1 MKVRELR
8 GHADALGFTPQE
20 PVRWLA
26 PGELARTA
34 VKVVLAA
41 VFAGYADKREFQGV
55 LAAELLEA
63 PPGRPEAR
71 ELWFDFVADL
81 GDGFDATS
89 SVAWALAAEELSVPA
104 TGSGTPGDGSL
115 GEDSPD
121 DATPG
126 TATPVPGAPGA
137 PGAALRN
144 VPLRLPRGSLLVLG
158 GDEVYPTASA
168 AGYEDRMKGPYRA
181 ALPEAADP
189 PLMVALPGNHD
200 WYDGLT
206 AFLRMFAQQRPI
218 GGWQT
223 RQTRSYFCVR
233 LPERWWLVGL
243 DSQLGSYFDD
253 PQLRYFQEHLSAH
266 LLPGDGVIVC
276 SAEPTWLKSADR
288 NADAFN
294 ALHWFDR
301 NVVRQHLDRDT
312 GERRPTHAAVRL
324 WLTGDRHHYA
334 RYAELLPDDPP
345 GAPGTGPGAPVP
357 DPRRRQMVTC
367 GLGGA
372 YLAATH
378 RLPPVLP
385 LPPYGSRLRDKDDP
399 PVEFARMAATYPDAA
414 ESRRLTRGI
423 AVPWSG
429 RWLPLRNAGF
439 APLVAVVHA
448 VLFLLSSFLFAL
460 AEGVTRPV
468 DAVRRAGVGDVWGF
482 GAVCLGVAGGLLLL
496 GFLGRLL
503 RRRRASP
510 PSRAAVASLAQATVA
525 LAALAVTVALRFPA
539 SWPGWAVLLVCLAVA
554 AGFGAFVG
562 SGVFALWVLS
572 ARAGPVAEW
581 QMSGQSI
588 EEYKGFLRLHIA
600 PGGDLTVHPLALT
613 AVCHDWELADD
624 PTGGRSRHAPDAAPA
639 VRRLVPAKLPVP
651 VRHPTVRL
659 IEEPFVIS
667 RGA

>member
-1 MKVRELR
+1 MKARELR
-8 GHADALGFTPQE
+8 AHADAIGFTPQE
-20 PVRWLA
+20 QVRWLS

-55 LAAELLEA
+55 LEAELLEA
-63 PPGRPEAR
+63 PPGRPGAR

-104 TGSGTPGDGSL
+104 AGA
-115 GEDSPD
+115 
-121 DATPG
+121 DARD
-126 TATPVPGAPGA
+126 AAPG
-137 PGAALRN
+137 G

-158 GDEVYPTASA
+158 GDEVYPTASSE
-168 AGYEDRMKGPYRA
+168 GYEDRMKGPYRA

-206 AFLRMFAQQRPI
+206 AFLRMFTQRRPI

-266 LLPGDGVIVC
+266 LRPGDGVIVC
-276 SAEPTWLKSADR
+276 SAEPTWLKSAGGSV
-288 NADAFN
+288 DAFN

-301 NVVRQHLDRDT
+301 NVVRQHVDRDS

-334 RYAELLPDDPP
+334 RYAELLPGEPVDAA
-345 GAPGTGPGAPVP
+345 APAP

-385 LPPYGSRLRDKDDP
+385 LPPHGSRLRDRDDP
-399 PVEFARMAATYPDAA
+399 PVEFARMATTYPDAA
-414 ESRRLTRGI
+414 ESRRLARGI

-429 RWLPLRNAGF
+429 RWLPWRNAGF
-439 APLVAVVHA
+439 APLAAGLHA

-468 DAVRRAGVGDVWGF
+468 DAVRRAGVGDFWGF
-482 GAVCLGVAGGLLLL
+482 GAVCLGVAGGLLVL

-510 PSRAAVASLAQATVA
+510 PSHAAVAALTQAAVA
-525 LAALAVTVALRFPA
+525 LAALAVTLALPFPV
-539 SWPGWAVLLVCLAVA
+539 SWPGWVVLLLCLAVA
-554 AGFGAFVG
+554 AGFGALVG

-572 ARAGPVAEW
+572 VRHGPVAEW

-588 EEYKGFLRLHIA
+588 EDHKGFLRLHIA
-600 PGGDLTVHPLALT
+600 PGGDLTVHPLALVS
-613 AVCHDWELADD
+613 VCRDWELADD
-624 PTGGRSRHAPDAAPA
+624 PTGGVRSRTATDGTPRP
-639 VRRLVPAKLPVP
+639 RRIVPAKRPVP
-651 VRHPTVRL
+651 VHHPTVRL

>member
-8 GHADALGFTPQE
+8 AHADALGFTPQE

-26 PGELARTA
+26 PAELARTA
-34 VKVVLAA
+34 VKVVIAA

-55 LAAELLEA
+55 LAGELLEA

-89 SVAWALAAEELSVPA
+89 SVAWALAAEELPVPP
-104 TGSGTPGDGSL
+104 TGSG
-115 GEDSPD
+115 
-121 DATPG
+121 
-126 TATPVPGAPGA
+126 APGGDA
-137 PGAALRN
+137 PGPGGPRAGAALGD

-168 AGYEDRMKGPYRA
+168 EGYEDRMKGPYRA
-181 ALPEAADP
+181 ALPTAQDP

-243 DSQLGSYFDD
+243 DSQLGTYFDD
-253 PQLRYFQEHLSAH
+253 PQLRYFQENLSAH

-276 SAEPTWLKSADR
+276 STEPTWLQSAGR
-288 NADAFN
+288 RVDAFN
-294 ALHWFDR
+294 SLHWFDR
-301 NVVRQHLDRDT
+301 NVVRQHVDRDT
-312 GERRPTHAAVRL
+312 GERRPTHATVRL

-334 RYAELLPDDPP
+334 RYAELLPDEPP
-345 GAPGTGPGAPVP
+345 PTPDSAPGAPVP

-385 LPPYGSRLRDKDDP
+385 LPPYGSRLRDRDDP
-399 PVEFARMAATYPDAA
+399 PVEFARMATTYPDAA

-429 RWLPLRNAGF
+429 RWLPWRNTGF
-439 APLVAVVHA
+439 ASLVAGLHA
-448 VLFLLSSFLFAL
+448 GLFLVSSFLFAL
-460 AEGVTRPV
+460 SKGVTRPV
-468 DAVRRAGVGDVWGF
+468 DAVRGAGIGAFWGF

-503 RRRRASP
+503 RRRRAAP
-510 PSRAAVASLAQATVA
+510 PSRAAVASLGQVAVA
-525 LAALAVTVALRFPA
+525 LAALAVTMALPFPA
-539 SWPGWAVLLVCLAVA
+539 SWSGWAVLLVCLAVA
-554 AGFGAFVG
+554 AGVGAVVG
-562 SGVFALWVLS
+562 SGVFALWVLT
-572 ARAGPVAEW
+572 ARGGPVAEW

-588 EEYKGFLRLHIA
+588 EDHKGFLRLHIA
-600 PGGDLTVHPLALT
+600 PGGDLTVHPLTLD

-624 PTGGRSRHAPDAAPA
+624 PTGGRSRHAPEAAAPTA
-639 VRRLVPAKLPVP
+639 RRLVPAKRPVP
-651 VRHPTVRL
+651 VHPPTVRL

>member
-20 PVRWLA
+20 QVRWLA
-26 PGELARTA
+26 PRELARTA

-55 LAAELLEA
+55 LEAGLLEA

-81 GDGFDATS
+81 GDGFDATG
-89 SVAWALAAEELSVPA
+89 SVAWALAEEELAVHGAAGPDA
-104 TGSGTPGDGSL
+104 NDANGPDGRNGTDGTDGGTPG
-115 GEDSPD
+115 
-121 DATPG
+121 ARPG
-126 TATPVPGAPGA
+126 D
-137 PGAALRN
+137 

-168 AGYEDRMKGPYRA
+168 QGYEDRLKGPYRA
-181 ALPEAADP
+181 ALPSAPDP
-189 PLMVALPGNHD
+189 PLLVALPGNHD

-206 AFLRMFAQQRPI
+206 AFLRMFTQQRPI

-223 RQTRSYFCVR
+223 RQSRSYFCVR

-253 PQLRYFQEHLSAH
+253 PQLRYFQEHLSAN
-266 LLPGDGVIVC
+266 LEPGDGVIVC
-276 SAEPTWLKSADR
+276 SAEPTWLESADR
-288 NADAFN
+288 NPDAFN

-301 NVVRQHLDRDT
+301 NVVRHHLDRET
-312 GERRPTHAAVRL
+312 GERRPTHASVRL

-334 RYAELLPDDPP
+334 RYAELLPDEPP
-345 GAPGTGPGAPVP
+345 DAPAGAP
-357 DPRRRQMVTC
+357 DPARRQLVTC

-378 RLPPVLP
+378 RLPTVLP
-385 LPPYGSRLRDKDDP
+385 LPPHGSRLRDKDDP
-399 PVEFARMAATYPDAA
+399 PVEFARMATTYPDAA
-414 ESRRLTRGI
+414 ESRRLARGI

-429 RWLPLRNAGF
+429 RWLPWRNAGF
-439 APLVAVVHA
+439 APLAAGVHA
-448 VLFLLSSFLFAL
+448 VLFLLASLLFAL
-460 AEGVTRPV
+460 SEGVTRPV
-468 DAVRRAGVGDVWGF
+468 DAVRRSGLDDFWGF
-482 GAVCLGVAGGLLLL
+482 AAVCLGVAGGLLLL

-503 RRRRASP
+503 RRRKASA
-510 PSRAAVASLAQATVA
+510 PSRAGVAALAQAAVT
-525 LAALAVTVALRFPA
+525 LAALAVTVALPFPA
-539 SWPGWAVLLVCLAVA
+539 SWPGWAVLLVCLAA
-554 AGFGAFVG
+554 AALFGAVVG

-572 ARAGPVAEW
+572 VRGGVAAEW

-588 EEYKGFLRLHIA
+588 EDHKGFLRLHIA
-600 PGGDLTVHPLALT
+600 PGGDLTVHPLALAT
-613 AVCHDWELADD
+613 ICRDWELRED
-624 PTGGRSRHAPDAAPA
+624 PTGGRSSVRTAGGTPAP
-639 VRRLVPAKLPVP
+639 RRLVPAKRPVP
-651 VRHPTVRL
+651 AEVPTVRL
-659 IEEPFVIS
+659 IEPPFVIS

>member
-8 GHADALGFTPQE
+8 KHADALGFTPQE
-20 PVRWLA
+20 PVRWMA

-41 VFAGYADKREFQGV
+41 VFAGYADKREYQGV
-55 LAAELLEA
+55 LAADLLEA
-63 PPGRPEAR
+63 PSGGREAR

-89 SVAWALAAEELSVPA
+89 SVAWALAAEELSVRP
-104 TGSGTPGDGSL
+104 TGADG
-115 GEDSPD
+115 PD
-121 DATPG
+121 AAPG
-126 TATPVPGAPGA
+126 T
-137 PGAALRN
+137 

-168 AGYEDRMKGPYRA
+168 EGYEDRLKGPYRA

-206 AFLRMFAQQRPI
+206 AFLRMFTQQRPI

-266 LLPGDGVIVC
+266 LRPGDGVIVC

-288 NADAFN
+288 SVDAFN

-301 NVVRQHLDRDT
+301 NVVRQHVDRET
-312 GERRPTHAAVRL
+312 GERRPTHASVRV

-334 RYAELLPDDPP
+334 RYAELLPGEPVGG
-345 GAPGTGPGAPVP
+345 GAPPA

-372 YLAATH
+372 YLASTH

-385 LPPYGSRLRDKDDP
+385 LPPSGSRLRDRDDP
-399 PVEFARMAATYPDAA
+399 PVEFARMATTYPDAA
-414 ESRRLTRGI
+414 ESRRLARGL

-429 RWLPLRNAGF
+429 RWLPWRNAGF
-439 APLVAVVHA
+439 APLAAGLHA
-448 VLFLLSSFLFAL
+448 GLFLLTSFLFAL
-460 AEGVTRPV
+460 AQGVTRPV
-468 DAVRRAGVGDVWGF
+468 DAVRGAGVGDFWGF
-482 GAVCLGVAGGLLLL
+482 GAVCLGVAGGLLVL

-503 RRRRASP
+503 RRHRASG
-510 PSRAAVASLAQATVA
+510 PSRAAVASLAQAVVA
-525 LAALAVTVALRFPA
+525 LAALAVTLALPFPA
-539 SWPGWAVLLVCLAVA
+539 SWPGWTVLLLCLGVA
-554 AGFGAFVG
+554 ALFGAVVG
-562 SGVFALWVLS
+562 SGVFALWILS
-572 ARAGPVAEW
+572 VRDGPVAEW

-588 EEYKGFLRLHIA
+588 EDHKGFLRLHIA

-613 AVCHDWELADD
+613 SVCRDWELADD
-624 PTGGRSRHAPDAAPA
+624 PTGGRSRQAPGGKP
-639 VRRLVPAKLPVP
+639 RSRELVPAKRPVP

>member
-20 PVRWLA
+20 QVRWLS

-55 LAAELLEA
+55 LPAELLEA
-63 PPGRPEAR
+63 PPGRPDAR

-89 SVAWALAAEELSVPA
+89 SVAWALAAEELSVPG
-104 TGSGTPGDGSL
+104 TG
-115 GEDSPD
+115 
-121 DATPG
+121 
-126 TATPVPGAPGA
+126 PVAPGPDAPDPAA
-137 PGAALRN
+137 PGAAPGD

-168 AGYEDRMKGPYRA
+168 EGYEDRMKGPYRA

-189 PLMVALPGNHD
+189 PLLVALPGNHD

-206 AFLRMFAQQRPI
+206 AFLRMFTQQRPI

-288 NADAFN
+288 SADAFN

-301 NVVRQHLDRDT
+301 NVVRRHVDRET
-312 GERRPTHAAVRL
+312 GEPRPTHAAVRL

-334 RYAELLPDDPP
+334 RYAELLPDEPP
-345 GAPGTGPGAPVP
+345 DAPHTGPGALGP

-385 LPPYGSRLRDKDDP
+385 LPPHGSRLRDKDDP

-414 ESRRLTRGI
+414 ASRRLTRGI

-429 RWLPLRNAGF
+429 RWLPWRNSGF
-439 APLVAVVHA
+439 ARLAAGVHA
-448 VLFLLSSFLFAL
+448 GLFLLSSFLFAL

-468 DAVRRAGVGDVWGF
+468 DAVRRSGVGAFWGF

-496 GFLGRLL
+496 GFLSRLL

-510 PSRAAVASLAQATVA
+510 PSPAAVAALTQATVA
-525 LAALAVTVALRFPA
+525 LAALAVTLALPFPA
-539 SWPGWAVLLVCLAVA
+539 SWPGWAVLPVCLAVA
-554 AGFGAFVG
+554 AGFGAVVG

-588 EEYKGFLRLHIA
+588 EEHKGFLRLHIA

-613 AVCHDWELADD
+613 AVCRDWELADD
-624 PTGGRSRHAPDAAPA
+624 PTGGRSRHAPGPAAPA
-639 VRRLVPAKLPVP
+639 TRRPVPAKRPVP

>member
-8 GHADALGFTPQE
+8 GHADELGFTPQE

-26 PGELARTA
+26 PRELARTA

-41 VFAGYADKREFQGV
+41 VFAGYADKREFQAV
-55 LAAELLEA
+55 LDTELLEA
-63 PPGRPEAR
+63 PPGRPGAR

-81 GDGFDATS
+81 GDGFDATA
-89 SVAWALAAEELSVPA
+89 SVAWAVAQDGLPVAPA
-104 TGSGTPGDGSL
+104 G
-115 GEDSPD
+115 
-121 DATPG
+121 PG
-126 TATPVPGAPGA
+126 TGD
-137 PGAALRN
+137 

-168 AGYEDRMKGPYRA
+168 KAYEDRMKGPYRA

-189 PLMVALPGNHD
+189 PLLVALPGNHD

-206 AFLRMFAQQRPI
+206 AFLRMFTQGRPI

-233 LPERWWLVGL
+233 LPEGWWLVGL
-243 DSQLGSYFDD
+243 DSQLGTYFDD
-253 PQLRYFQEHLSAH
+253 PQLRYFQEHLSAR
-266 LLPGDGVIVC
+266 LRPGDGVIVC
-276 SAEPTWLKSADR
+276 SAEPTWLDSAGR
-288 NADAFN
+288 NPDAFN

-301 NVVRQHLDRDT
+301 NVVRLHTDPES
-312 GERRPTHAAVRL
+312 GERRPTGASVRL

-334 RYAELLPDDPP
+334 RYVERLPGDPP
-345 GAPGTGPGAPVP
+345 DAP

-378 RLPPVLP
+378 RLPPLLP
-385 LPPYGSRLRDKDDP
+385 LPPFGARLRDKDDP

-429 RWLPLRNAGF
+429 HWLPWRNPGF
-439 APLVAVVHA
+439 APLCAGVHA
-448 VLFLLSSFLFAL
+448 VLFLLLSFLFAL
-460 AEGVTRPV
+460 ARGVTRPV
-468 DAVRRAGVGDVWGF
+468 DAVRRAGVGDFWGF
-482 GAVCLGVAGGLLLL
+482 GGVCLAVGGALLLI
-496 GFLGRLL
+496 GFLGRLV
-503 RRRRASP
+503 RRRRAAP
-510 PSRAAVASLAQATVA
+510 PSRTAVATLSQVVVG
-525 LAALAVTVALRFPA
+525 LAALAVTVALPFPA
-539 SWPGWAVLLVCLAVA
+539 GWHGWVVLLVCLAVA
-554 AGFGAFVG
+554 GVLGAVVG

-572 ARAGPVAEW
+572 AREGEVAEW

-588 EEYKGFLRLHIA
+588 EDHKGFLRLHIA
-600 PGGDLTVHPLALT
+600 PGGDLTVYPLAMP
-613 AVCHDWELADD
+613 AVCRDWRLSDD
-624 PTGGRSRHAPDAAPA
+624 PTGGRYRRAEGSPGARSLVAAK
-639 VRRLVPAKLPVP
+639 RPVP
-651 VRHPTVRL
+651 VEDPAVRL
-659 IEEPFVIS
+659 IEDPFVIS